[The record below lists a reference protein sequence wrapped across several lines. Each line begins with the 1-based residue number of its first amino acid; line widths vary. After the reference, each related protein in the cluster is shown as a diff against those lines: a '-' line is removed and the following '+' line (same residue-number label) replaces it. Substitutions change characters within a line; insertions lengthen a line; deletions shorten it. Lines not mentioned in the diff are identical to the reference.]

1 MRLTLKFEWFQVLM
15 VFIHYLQ
22 HHFICEQIAARL
34 GVANNAVQKV
44 IIWGNHSSTQFPDVR
59 HATVNIGGKT
69 VLVPEAIKDDSYL
82 KNDFVSV
89 SLGKW
94 FWCLKSD
101 ILFTVL
107 YSCVSCLSLLYDL
120 LPVFVCVWES
130 YGCCWHCFIF
140 GVKRA

>member
-1 MRLTLKFEWFQVLM
+1 M

-22 HHFICEQIAARL
+22 FHFICEQIAARL

-89 SLGKW
+89 SLGK
-94 FWCLKSD
+94 
-101 ILFTVL
+101 
-107 YSCVSCLSLLYDL
+107 
-120 LPVFVCVWES
+120 
-130 YGCCWHCFIF
+130 
-140 GVKRA
+140 